1 MQKIK
6 IMLFFIAICGLSP
19 SFSAEI
25 LSLSSS
31 NFYGITGIRDWYP
44 GRMID
49 GSIQGD
55 DTAGVSAYAN
65 LGDTFYYEFAQEMSI
80 SRVTMARRE
89 GQPTSK
95 WYITLL
101 NAAGVQTYYY
111 EVLDNNARLANILV
125 MDTSF
130 SAVSTKKIIFG
141 HIQVTNSNDRATW
154 SEVQIYGSSLPV
166 PEPSSMLLM
175 GFWILLRAY
184 TKNNFR
190 RKL

>member
-111 EVLDNNARLANILV
+111 EVLDNNARLANIWV